1 LVELTKINLV
11 LQSKNHFGDAQ
22 KKEDANATMFWTQI
36 FALLSNGSFIDNNI
50 DYVFKFL
57 KSLNSQIKKL
67 KLKAMASLPQELK
80 DFSSFIITKL
90 LPYLMKK

>member
-1 LVELTKINLV
+1 
-11 LQSKNHFGDAQ
+11 
-22 KKEDANATMFWTQI
+22 M

-67 KLKAMASLPQELK
+67 KLKAMASLPQQLK

-90 LPYLMKK
+90 LPYLMNK